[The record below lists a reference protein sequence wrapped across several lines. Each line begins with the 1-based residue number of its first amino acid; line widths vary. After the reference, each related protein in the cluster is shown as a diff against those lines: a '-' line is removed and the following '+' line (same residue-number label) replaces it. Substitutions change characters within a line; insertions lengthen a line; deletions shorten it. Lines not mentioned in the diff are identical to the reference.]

1 MRHNRMKK
9 NRLCGFTIYKKYQT
23 TLCVKW
29 QKWRIGGN
37 YLRHF
42 LEWNIEYRMQI
53 DKSIF
58 FYK

>member
-1 MRHNRMKK
+1 MKK
-9 NRLCGFTIYKKYQT
+9 NRLCGFAIYKKYQT

-29 QKWRIGGN
+29 RKWRIGGN
-37 YLRHF
+37 YVRHF

-53 DKSIF
+53 DKFIF